1 MSSEL
6 VALNSNWLSTSETFT
21 TAGDHYPFGQTSNCV
36 QTSSVWPDTIQ
47 CWPTQWVYAYS
58 GPAKP
63 IRLTLQEVERLRQ
76 AAKRDAK
83 LKAVLAK
90 FTDQIEVVVD
100 LG

>member
-6 VALNSNWLSTSETFT
+6 VALNSNWLDTTTANPVAPIYGGGVRYDWSGPSFNGYTFT
-21 TAGDHYPFGQTSNCV
+21 YVYPYT
-36 QTSSVWPDTIQ
+36 
-47 CWPTQWVYAYS
+47 

-63 IRLTLQEVERLRQ
+63 IRLTMAEVDRLRS

-90 FTDQIEVVVD
+90 FTDQIEVIVD